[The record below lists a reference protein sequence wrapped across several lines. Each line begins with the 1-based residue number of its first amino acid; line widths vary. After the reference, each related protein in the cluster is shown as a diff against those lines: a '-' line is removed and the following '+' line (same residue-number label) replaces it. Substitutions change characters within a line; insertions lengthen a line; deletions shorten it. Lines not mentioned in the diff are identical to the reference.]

1 MLSCLIVVSSGGAL
15 INLGY
20 PIPIVG
26 QAIPSVAALANLN
39 PFGVEIL
46 IPSFIIHWNPTPE
59 VGWWD
64 AVILLHSHPFQW
76 KFSSSNRVICKVSQ
90 LRDEN
95 NQFSIIGHQTGNE
108 NILQSKITGIQAA
121 PKTGRVYG

>member
-1 MLSCLIVVSSGGAL
+1 MLSCLIVVASGGAL
-15 INLGY
+15 INVGY
-20 PIPIVG
+20 PIPVGG
-26 QAIPSVAALANLN
+26 QAVPSAAALANVT

-64 AVILLHSHPFQW
+64 EVLLLHSHPFQW
-76 KFSSSNRVICKVSQ
+76 KFSSYNRVISKVSQ

-95 NQFSIIGHQTGNE
+95 SQFQHHRTSNWE
-108 NILQSKITGIQAA
+108 
-121 PKTGRVYG
+121 

>member
-26 QAIPSVAALANLN
+26 QAIPSAAALANVI

-64 AVILLHSHPFQW
+64 EVLLLHSLPFQW
-76 KFSSSNRVICKVSQ
+76 KFSSFNRVICKVLQLNSQ
-90 LRDEN
+90 FRHNKDIKL
-95 NQFSIIGHQTGNE
+95 GMK
-108 NILQSKITGIQAA
+108 ILQSKITGTQAG
-121 PKTGRVYG
+121 PKTG

>member
-1 MLSCLIVVSSGGAL
+1 MLSCLIVVGSGGAL

-20 PIPIVG
+20 PIPVVG
-26 QAIPSVAALANLN
+26 QAIPSAAALANVT

-64 AVILLHSHPFQW
+64 AVLLLLHSHPFQW
-76 KFSSSNRVICKVSQ
+76 KIF
-90 LRDEN
+90 L
-95 NQFSIIGHQTGNE
+95 
-108 NILQSKITGIQAA
+108 IQ
-121 PKTGRVYG
+121 

>member
-1 MLSCLIVVSSGGAL
+1 MLSCLIVVASGGAL

-20 PIPIVG
+20 PIPVVG
-26 QAIPSVAALANLN
+26 QAVPSAAALANVT

-64 AVILLHSHPFQW
+64 EVLLRLHSHPFQW

-95 NQFSIIGHQTGNE
+95 NQFWHNRTSNWE
-108 NILQSKITGIQAA
+108 
-121 PKTGRVYG
+121 